1 MCFYGGPYVET
12 KNQSAILNTNVTL
25 ECSLINSSDSISTI
39 IWYKNDTRNKV
50 AVAHKGQSSAQPA
63 ASWSSESNYQD
74 QFKVTQDQM
83 KTSNLTIVKTTKND
97 SCCFIC
103 KFQCGRNST
112 RPDFSNTT
120 CLTVY
125 ASVETNISSSSDKH
139 GKLNVTCLAKALPP
153 ASNVT
158 WIGLSNIDNSTSITN
173 NTDGTLTVR
182 STLHIADEKRQ
193 VNGSA
198 YCRVSHQVSV
208 TYLAAPWNS
217 EDDMGIFG
225 LIMEELDLSDSYE
238 LVFNDGDDG
247 GEDDDDDDDEGED
260 YEEDK

>member
-1 MCFYGGPYVET
+1 MCFYGPYVET

-25 ECSLINSSDSISTI
+25 ECSLVNSNDSISAI
-39 IWYKNDTRNKV
+39 IWYKNDTHHKV
-50 AVAHKGQSSAQPA
+50 AVANKDKSSAWPV
-63 ASWSSESNYQD
+63 SWLSESNYQD
-74 QFKVTQDQM
+74 KVKVTQDQM

-103 KFQCGRNST
+103 KFQCGSSSNCS
-112 RPDFSNTT
+112 DFSNTT

-125 ASVETNISSSSDKH
+125 ASVETNISSSSDRH
-139 GKLNVTCLAKALPP
+139 GKLNVTCLARALPP

-182 STLHIADEKRQ
+182 STLYVTDDKRQ
-193 VNGSA
+193 INGSA
-198 YCRVSHQVSV
+198 YCKVSHQVSV

-217 EDDMGIFG
+217 ADDLGIFD
-225 LIMEELDLSDSYE
+225 LIIKELDLSDDFE
-238 LVFNDGDDG
+238 LVFNDGEGDD
-247 GEDDDDDDDEGED
+247 EDDDYDDDEGED
-260 YEEDK
+260 DEDK

>member
-1 MCFYGGPYVET
+1 MCLGGGPYVET
-12 KNQSAILNTNVTL
+12 KSHQLAILNTNVTL
-25 ECSLINSSDSISTI
+25 ECALKNSYDSIFI
-39 IWYKNDTRNKV
+39 ITWHKNGTNGRTNVGTTGNQFHEEKV
-50 AVAHKGQSSAQPA
+50 P
-63 ASWSSESNYQD
+63 
-74 QFKVTQDQM
+74 VTTVTHDNNM
-83 KTSNLTIVKTTKND
+83 KRSGLNILNTTKND

-103 KFQCGRNST
+103 SFYCNKASNCST
-112 RPDFSNTT
+112 FSNTT
-120 CLTVY
+120 CLTIY

-247 GEDDDDDDDEGED
+247 GEDDEYDDDDEGED

>member
-1 MCFYGGPYVET
+1 MNRRTHYNMARTLYLILGLATLFCVTESYPVTNEDTDDLET
-12 KNQSAILNTNVTL
+12 TYT
-25 ECSLINSSDSISTI
+25 
-39 IWYKNDTRNKV
+39 
-50 AVAHKGQSSAQPA
+50 
-63 ASWSSESNYQD
+63 
-74 QFKVTQDQM
+74 
-83 KTSNLTIVKTTKND
+83 
-97 SCCFIC
+97 
-103 KFQCGRNST
+103 
-112 RPDFSNTT
+112 
-120 CLTVY
+120 
-125 ASVETNISSSSDKH
+125 SVETNISSSSDKH

>member
-12 KNQSAILNTNVTL
+12 KDHQLALLNTNVTL
-25 ECSLINSSDSISTI
+25 ECSLINSSDYISVIT
-39 IWYKNDTRNKV
+39 WYKNETGTRTHMAIVNAGGSHPYSGYEEKI
-50 AVAHKGQSSAQPA
+50 H
-63 ASWSSESNYQD
+63 
-74 QFKVTQDQM
+74 VTQNDM
-83 KTSNLTIVKTTKND
+83 KTSSLTIVHVTKSD
-97 SCCFIC
+97 SGCFVC
-103 KFQCGRNST
+103 FFQCGTKCNH
-112 RPDFSNTT
+112 PGFLNTT

-217 EDDMGIFG
+217 ADDMGIFG

-247 GEDDDDDDDEGED
+247 GEDDEYDDDDEGED

>member
-1 MCFYGGPYVET
+1 MTCVFLSYMKHCDIQVSSLSKHYRCINLGDLPVGHTCMNRRTHYNMARTLYLVLGLATLFCVTESYPVTNEDTDDLET
-12 KNQSAILNTNVTL
+12 TYT
-25 ECSLINSSDSISTI
+25 
-39 IWYKNDTRNKV
+39 
-50 AVAHKGQSSAQPA
+50 
-63 ASWSSESNYQD
+63 
-74 QFKVTQDQM
+74 
-83 KTSNLTIVKTTKND
+83 
-97 SCCFIC
+97 
-103 KFQCGRNST
+103 
-112 RPDFSNTT
+112 
-120 CLTVY
+120 
-125 ASVETNISSSSDKH
+125 SVETNISSSSDKH

-247 GEDDDDDDDEGED
+247 GEDDEYDDDDEGED